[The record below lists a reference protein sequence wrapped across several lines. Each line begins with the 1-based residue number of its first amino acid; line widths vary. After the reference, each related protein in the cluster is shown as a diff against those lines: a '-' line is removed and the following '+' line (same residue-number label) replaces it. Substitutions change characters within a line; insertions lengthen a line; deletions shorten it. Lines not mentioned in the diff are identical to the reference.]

1 MIRKSM
7 IRRVKDE
14 EFMRNRYFV
23 VIIVNVLHTIKR
35 FTEIIELKSF
45 SIFINND
52 EEGHIKIYKLDYKR
66 D

>member
-14 EFMRNRYFV
+14 EFRRNRYFV

-35 FTEIIELKSF
+35 FIEIIELKSF

-52 EEGHIKIYKLDYKR
+52 EEGHINIYKLDYKR

>member
-7 IRRVKDE
+7 IRRVKEE
-14 EFMRNRYFV
+14 EFMRKF
-23 VIIVNVLHTIKR
+23 I
-35 FTEIIELKSF
+35 EIIELKSF

-52 EEGHIKIYKLDYKR
+52 EEGHINIYKLDYKR